1 MKKFIFKVL
10 IISFIVSVIVN
21 LSLKNVDSFS
31 TLIEII
37 LISPFVSFFD
47 RYLDFVTEYVF
58 KPIFGSTIV
67 VVDFFGEEREIVNIP
82 LQNKYITYLLLI
94 GPLAIMFGVLRGLFK
109 FIPYVYKLIRRK

>member
-10 IISFIVSVIVN
+10 IISLIVSVIVN

-67 VVDFFGEEREIVNIP
+67 DFFGEEREIVNIP